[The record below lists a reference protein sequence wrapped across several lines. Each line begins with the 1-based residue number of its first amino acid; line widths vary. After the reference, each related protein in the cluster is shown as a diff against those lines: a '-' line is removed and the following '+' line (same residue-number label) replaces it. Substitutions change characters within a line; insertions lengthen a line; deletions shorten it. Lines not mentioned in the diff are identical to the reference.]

1 METLDHFQLE
11 KESSGARA
19 GVLKTSHGDILTP
32 CFMIVGTKAS
42 VKTLLPDDLLKMK
55 AQVVLA
61 NTYHLHLRPGSEL
74 IERRGGLHQFMNWP
88 KPLLTD
94 SGGFQVFSLSHRNK
108 VTEEGVQFKSHI
120 DGSLHQFTPERSI
133 QIQKNLNADIIMA
146 FDECLPFPVSS
157 LKIKESIERTARWL
171 KRCEKE
177 HLKNPQNQHLF
188 GIVQGGLDIDFRK
201 ESLKRTLDVELP
213 GYALGGL
220 SVGEPMSSMLHVV
233 EEIAPLMPSN
243 KPRYLMGVGT
253 PSDLIHCVDRGMDLF
268 DCVMPTRT
276 ARNGTLFTW
285 QGRINIQ
292 RKEYKEDDSPLD
304 PQCECYTCRHFSKSY
319 LRHLFSVGEWSAAR
333 LNTLHNVHFYLD
345 LMRKVRKAIL
355 EDRWD
360 EFKKECLSCFEKRDI
375 MDEVH
380 SHTLKWC

>member
-1 METLDHFQLE
+1 MFHD
-11 KESSGARA
+11 R
-19 GVLKTSHGDILTP
+19 GDQ
-32 CFMIVGTKAS
+32 S
-42 VKTLLPDDLLKMK
+42 QRVKTLLPDDLLKMK

-177 HLKNPQNQHLF
+177 HLQNPQNQHLF

-220 SVGEPMSSMLHVV
+220 GVWGEPISSMLHVV
-233 EEIAPLMPSN
+233 GEIAPLMPSN

-345 LMRKVRKAIL
+345 LMRKVRQAIL

-360 EFKKECLSCFEKRDI
+360 EFKKRVFE
-375 MDEVH
+375 
-380 SHTLKWC
+380 LF